1 MADSRNAP
9 QSPADEAAPSSVA
22 VELLRSEAFKRAS
35 ASSKLTEDA
44 GRLIATSIAADLT
57 ARMIGGGG
65 PVDAANGQ
73 KVGEFFG
80 EVFTRVYFKVT
91 GKS

>member
-1 MADSRNAP
+1 MADPRSAAQSNDDPAP
-9 QSPADEAAPSSVA
+9 PSVG

-35 ASSKLTEDA
+35 ATQKLSEDA

-57 ARMIGGGG
+57 ARMIGAGG

-91 GKS
+91 GKA